1 VSPKIE
7 LHLHLEGSVRPATL
21 QRLARRN
28 RVTLPTEDPLSLARL
43 FTFRDFAHFLK
54 IWNLVTG
61 CLRTPDD
68 LRQIVVDYAQEARRH
83 GAVYVEAIFTPQPEQ
98 VAEIGLDAMFE
109 GYCTGAA
116 EAEQT
121 HGVIV
126 RLTPEQY
133 RGCDPEFGA
142 AVARTAVRYA
152 DRGVVGFGLAGFEG
166 RYPDGPH
173 TDAMRI
179 AAEGGLGLVPHAGE
193 LAGPASIRSALRM
206 GACRL
211 RHGIRAVEDRHLLI
225 ELAEQRVVL
234 DVCPTSNRRLGVTT
248 ADHPLPQLV
257 AAGIACSISTDDP
270 ALFDTDLST
279 EYAVADGLGVSADA
293 AYRAGLAGA
302 LCDDATQAR
311 LAALAPGVTDAS
323 EFGGR

>member
-1 VSPKIE
+1 MTPKIE
-7 LHLHLEGSVRPATL
+7 LHLHLEGAVRPATL
-21 QRLARRN
+21 VRLARRN
-28 RVTLPTEDPLSLARL
+28 GVTLPESLAQQ
-43 FTFRDFAHFLK
+43 FTFRDFAHFLEL
-54 IWNLVTG
+54 WNLVAE
-61 CLRTPDD
+61 CLRTPEDF
-68 LRQIVVDYAQEARRH
+68 RQIVVDYAKEARRH
-83 GAVYVEAIFTPQPEQ
+83 GAVYVEGIFTPQPEQ
-98 VAEIGLDAMFE
+98 VATIGLDAMFD
-109 GYCTGAA
+109 GYCAGAA
-116 EAEQT
+116 EAERE

-133 RGCDPEFGA
+133 RGCDPGFGA

-206 GACRL
+206 GARRL
-211 RHGIRAVEDRHLLI
+211 RHGIRAVEDPHLLA
-225 ELAEQRVVL
+225 ELAERGVVL
-234 DVCPTSNRRLGVTT
+234 DVCPTSNRRLGVTPG
-248 ADHPLPQLV
+248 DHPLPQLR

-279 EYAVADGLGVSADA
+279 EYEIAEGLGVTADA

-302 LCDDATQAR
+302 LCDDATRAR
-311 LAALAPGVTDAS
+311 LAGLRRT
-323 EFGGR
+323 